1 MTPWFQ
7 ASSDTG
13 KASHRRTRKL
23 IESPGKN
30 DKIRRERSEV
40 NLNFEDDLARI
51 AAQERALVFDR
62 FDPEAALDIG
72 LRLKAIAEAKA
83 MSVAIDIRLWDRQ
96 LFFFAM
102 AGTTADNADWARR
115 KSNCVRR
122 YGRPSYA
129 LMLKHLQRGRGFGP
143 DDNADPAELAAHGGS
158 FPIHL
163 ATVGIIGAVTVS
175 GAPSRDDHA
184 FVVEALARHLG
195 RDPAPLM
202 LDES

>member
-1 MTPWFQ
+1 MF
-7 ASSDTG
+7 AGES
-13 KASHRRTRKL
+13 RRPK
-23 IESPGKN
+23 
-30 DKIRRERSEV
+30 
-40 NLNFEDDLARI
+40 LNFEDDLARI

-62 FDPEAALDIG
+62 FDAEAALDIG

-83 MSVAIDIRLWDRQ
+83 TPVAIDIRLWDRQ

-102 AGTTADNADWARR
+102 AGTTSDTADGARR

-129 LMLKHLQRGRGFGP
+129 LMLRHQQRGRGFGP
-143 DDNADPAELAAHGGS
+143 DDNADPSEFAAHGGS
-158 FPIHL
+158 FPIHV
-163 ATVGIIGAVTVS
+163 AAVGIIGAVTVS

-202 LDES
+202 LAAP